1 MTRRRSAVDMAPPT
15 REKLMEAAKGLTA
28 HEVAKLAN
36 KITRGCNWS
45 GSSKGSITES
55 FTVEDRGYAGI
66 ERGDALKLLILLQA
80 APRRDLKKVSA
91 DIQAKKDRDRVRKV
105 KDEERGLAL
114 EERFAKLGLRVAYHG
129 TVGQMSLNFDTG
141 DRIATRLE
149 TLNDR
154 RRDR

>member
-1 MTRRRSAVDMAPPT
+1 
-15 REKLMEAAKGLTA
+15 MEAAKGLTA

-55 FTVEDRGYAGI
+55 FSVEDRGYAGV

-80 APRRDLKKVSA
+80 TPRRDLKEVSA
-91 DIQAKKDRDRVRKV
+91 DIQAKKDRDRMRKV

-114 EERFAKLGLRVAYHG
+114 EERFAKLGLHVAYHG
-129 TVGQMSLNFDTG
+129 TSGQMSLNFDTC
-141 DRIATRLE
+141 DRIAQQLE
-149 TLNDR
+149 QRQRYDAARALVGTQDE
-154 RRDR
+154 